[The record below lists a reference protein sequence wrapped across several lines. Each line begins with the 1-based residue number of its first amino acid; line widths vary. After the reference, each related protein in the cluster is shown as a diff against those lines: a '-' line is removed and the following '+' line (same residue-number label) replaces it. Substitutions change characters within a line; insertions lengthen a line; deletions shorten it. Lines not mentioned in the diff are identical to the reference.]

1 MRRFSSVSIVQQVKL
16 LKQICGSVPVERKMK
31 MSKDM
36 KTKASIMENRRT
48 HLPQELEG

>member
-1 MRRFSSVSIVQQVKL
+1 MRRFFSVAIVQQVKL
-16 LKQICGSVPVERKMK
+16 LTQICGSVPVECKMK

-36 KTKASIMENRRT
+36 KTKASIMENHRT